1 MIVQM
6 QYDCSSFITWSIGL
20 TTWPVTT
27 LQTRGGYFYISATAL
42 MMKFDEILVG
52 WNLQH
57 LQMFIF
63 RKIRRALFSWNTRF
77 EIRLFTLLPTYWCR
91 CYVICIKQQV
101 NRFLLIL
108 LIHWPNSCSSLF
120 SIQLYTQC
128 FCLV

>member
-6 QYDCSSFITWSIGL
+6 QYACPSFITWSIGL

-27 LQTRGGYFYISATAL
+27 LQTRGEYFYISATAL

-57 LQMFIF
+57 LQMFNF
-63 RKIRRALFSWNTRF
+63 RKIWRALFSWNTRF
-77 EIRLFTLLPTYWCR
+77 KIRFFTLLPTYWCR

-108 LIHWPNSCSSLF
+108 LIHWPNSRSSLF